1 MGGVVITPQLHN
13 PSLISPCRMWV
24 DLIYQSGVLVACFS
38 LLIWVWAM
46 WTKPKERSP
55 SDSLLVTHHD
65 GMCQCLCRETGAK
78 CGFGIDFVEF
88 KNVDSPVGQDIL
100 ECSLIDAIIDK
111 ASLNIANPA
120 SFTLVDERIAE
131 ELYYNFDVSPTSLP
145 STSRRKTGPKNK
157 EKNKN
162 KNRNKNKKDTSSEH
176 WIERLSYHQWLWKL
190 RDMQQL
196 VSTLLPLTTAAS
208 STSTSSTASAYSPAL
223 LVIAA
228 DGQEQQ
234 HAVAENLFLLI
245 LATYALGGVVH
256 LWNGTSSDSYLHQLA
271 HFLTLPQS
279 HHPIL
284 CMQSQQVPGLLTQL
298 SAIAGRSTCTSTAA
312 AASTATASGTARC
325 WYWVGS
331 DTTEGC
337 PPSILGAQPLQSP
350 LSPLS
355 PLSSTVADADDPSP
369 SEPVLLTLPH
379 TPGITPQRHWLI
391 LWREQ
396 ASVSNNDSNSNGSSN
411 DSSNDSNGNSSNSS
425 GGVEYVLED
434 RVALL
439 AAEALRSVLP
449 LTSDSRLGTCT
460 SLWEPATWLLRLAA
474 VLGGSCWCARGS
486 WQFLSGAVVAAPAS
500 SWQQVHPS
508 GSASASAT
516 ATFSHSHRWIEA
528 LRQADLTRGLIIG
541 DYPPLPLLTAAI
553 SSSLPYP
560 LSHMQ
565 LLLPLGGQTSSSS
578 SSSSSALLLYQHL
591 PIPIPIPIGG
601 RWNGGSIRLVPASSH
616 QVLMPRQ
623 WPQVLIRPPWN
634 TLPQA
639 KAYLSATGTTTTS
652 STATGTATDTTDLQ
666 RVHDPVHA
674 QPVAWLHVPQQGLLA
689 FPITPRLPWAGF
701 IALCLQSTPLIQDCY
716 CQWSPAH
723 QKCMALIIPQRGAL
737 MALLTQQ
744 RLENSIRWVDR
755 SDYRELLKKK
765 VTSRLVTAYIHKHC
779 DAYFWPEQQIGQFLL
794 LEEWPQ
800 EVVDEAYGL
809 IPAAVEEVFALE
821 FRAMDQLLGGQ

>member
-1 MGGVVITPQLHN
+1 
-13 PSLISPCRMWV
+13 
-24 DLIYQSGVLVACFS
+24 
-38 LLIWVWAM
+38 VW
-46 WTKPKERSP
+46 
-55 SDSLLVTHHD
+55 
-65 GMCQCLCRETGAK
+65 
-78 CGFGIDFVEF
+78 FGIDFVEF
-88 KNVDSPVGQDIL
+88 KNVDSPVWQDIL

-111 ASLNIANPA
+111 ASQNITNPA
-120 SFTLVDERIAE
+120 SFTLVDERVAE

-145 STSRRKTGPKNK
+145 SSSRRKTGPKNK

-162 KNRNKNKKDTSSEH
+162 KKGTSSEH

-196 VSTLLPLTTAAS
+196 VSTLLPITTAS
-208 STSTSSTASAYSPAL
+208 STSTSSHSHSHSHSLISNSHGSDSSYAYSYSPAL

-228 DGQEQQ
+228 DSQEQQ
-234 HAVAENLFLLI
+234 HAVAEDLFLLI

-256 LWNGTSSDSYLHQLA
+256 LWNGTSSDRYLHQLA

-298 SAIAGRSTCTSTAA
+298 SAIAGRSTATA
-312 AASTATASGTARC
+312 TATASGTARC
-325 WYWVGS
+325 WYWVGGE
-331 DTTEGC
+331 TEAC
-337 PPSILGAQPLQSP
+337 PPSILGAQPLHSP
-350 LSPLS
+350 LS
-355 PLSSTVADADDPSP
+355 TDADDPSP
-369 SEPVLLTLPH
+369 EPVLLTLPY
-379 TPGITPQRHWLI
+379 TPGITPQRHFLT

-396 ASVSNNDSNSNGSSN
+396 TSVSSN
-411 DSSNDSNGNSSNSS
+411 DSSSNDSSCNDSNGSNGSSSSNGGSRS

-434 RVALL
+434 QVALS
-439 AAEALRSVLP
+439 AAAALRSVLP

-460 SLWEPATWLLRLAA
+460 SLWEPTTWLLRLAA

-486 WQFLSGAVVAAPAS
+486 WQFLSGAVMAAPAS
-500 SWQQVHPS
+500 CWQHLHPS
-508 GSASASAT
+508 GSASST
-516 ATFSHSHRWIEA
+516 AAFSHSHRWIEA

-560 LSHMQ
+560 LSQLQ
-565 LLLPLGGQTSSSS
+565 LLLPLGGQTLSSA
-578 SSSSSALLLYQHL
+578 SALLLYQHL
-591 PIPIPIPIGG
+591 PIPIPIVG
-601 RWNGGSIRLVPASSH
+601 RWNGGSIRLLPASPH
-616 QVLMPRQ
+616 QVLLPRQ
-623 WPQVLIRPPWN
+623 WPQVLIRKPWD

-639 KAYLSATGTTTTS
+639 KAYLSATT
-652 STATGTATDTTDLQ
+652 TATGMNTATDTTGLQ
-666 RVHDPVHA
+666 PVHDPNPMHA
-674 QPVAWLHVPQQGLLA
+674 QQVAWLHVPKQGLIA
-689 FPITPRLPWAGF
+689 FPTTNRLPWAGF

-723 QKCMALIIPQRGAL
+723 QKCMALIIPQRAAL
-737 MALLTQQ
+737 MGLLTQQ

-765 VTSRLVTAYIHKHC
+765 VTSRLVAAYIHEHC
-779 DAYFWPEQQIGQFLL
+779 DAFLWPEQDIGQFLL

-809 IPAAVEEVFALE
+809 IPAAVEEFFALE
-821 FRAMDQLLGGQ
+821 FRAMDQLLGQQ